1 MMEQEGVQQL
11 MVDYIISH
19 MIRWTFPEVGAFV
32 ALPTPFVYHN
42 DSLEDAIHVR
52 CYTLLLE
59 FGGLLAV

>member
-1 MMEQEGVQQL
+1 